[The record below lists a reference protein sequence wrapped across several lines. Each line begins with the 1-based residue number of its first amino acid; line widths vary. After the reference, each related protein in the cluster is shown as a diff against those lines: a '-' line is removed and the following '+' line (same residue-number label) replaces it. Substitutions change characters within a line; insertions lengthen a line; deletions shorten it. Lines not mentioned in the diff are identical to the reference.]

1 MNVGIVGSGPATD
14 AVRAALGDAATVE
27 ETEASDIDGVDLAV
41 VADTAG
47 AAAFSE
53 ANAVAL
59 ANETPWLA
67 VELGGLAGRGVC
79 TAAVSGFA
87 PNTACYTCLCTRVE
101 ANIEETAGDPDEV
114 DDATAWLAGAR
125 AGYEARRLVEGEEST
140 VLGGVIEVPHAERRL
155 LAVPNCE
162 CEPDDDRRT
171 ALRRD
176 HEERDLDATLGRAE
190 QALDRR
196 TGIVREVGEVAS
208 FPAPYYLARAGE
220 TAGFS
225 EASAASEA
233 AGVAVG
239 WDEALM
245 KALGE
250 ALERYSAGVYRDSS
264 FVRGAPEAVEN
275 SVSPS
280 SFVLPEGI
288 DADPDDS
295 VPWVEGEHLTTGD
308 PVQLPAE
315 FVTFPPPE
323 RRHGP
328 SITTGLGLGSSG
340 AEALCSGLYEVI
352 ERDAA
357 MVSWYSSFEPLGLAV
372 DAEPFTT
379 LAQRARSEDLT
390 VRAALITQ
398 DVDVPV
404 VAVGV
409 GRGEWPQLAVG
420 SAADFD
426 PEAAAGAALAEA
438 LQNWM
443 ELRAM
448 GPEEA
453 DAAGGAVG
461 RYATEPGEAAAFFDV
476 DGRIPAASAGPET
489 VPEGEDELGM
499 LLDRIE
505 DAGLDA
511 YAARLTP
518 RDVESLGFEA
528 VRVLV
533 PDAQPLF
540 TDEPY
545 FGERAREVPGE
556 LGFEADLDRAF
567 HPYP

>member
-1 MNVGIVGSGPATD
+1 MNVGIVGSGSATD
-14 AVRAALGDAATVE
+14 AVRAALGDGVAIE
-27 ETEASDIDGVDLAV
+27 ETEASDVDDTDLAIV
-41 VADTAG
+41 VDTAG
-47 AAAFSE
+47 AAVFGE
-53 ANAVAL
+53 ANEVAL
-59 ANETPWLA
+59 ASETPWLA
-67 VELGGLAGRGVC
+67 VELGGLAGRGLC
-79 TAAVSGFA
+79 TAAITGFA
-87 PNTACYTCLCTRVE
+87 PETACYACLCSRVE
-101 ANIEETAGDPDEV
+101 ANVEDAAGDPDEV

-125 AGYEARRLVEGEEST
+125 AGYEARRLADGEESA
-140 VLGGVIEVPHAERRL
+140 VLGGVVEIPHAEHRL
-155 LAVPNCE
+155 LPVPNCE
-162 CEPDDDRRT
+162 CETEERAGLDRDYEARDLQT
-171 ALRRD
+171 ALG
-176 HEERDLDATLGRAE
+176 HAE

-250 ALERYSAGVYRDSS
+250 ALERYSAGVYRDES
-264 FVRGAPEAVEN
+264 FTYGSPEEVEN
-275 SVSPS
+275 PVPPS
-280 SFVLPEGI
+280 SFVLPEEV
-288 DADPDDS
+288 DADPGDS
-295 VPWVEGEHLTTGD
+295 IPWVEGEHLSTGES
-308 PVQLPAE
+308 VQLPAE

-340 AEALCSGLYEVI
+340 AEALCSGLYEVV

-357 MVSWYSSFEPLGLAV
+357 MLSWYSSFEPLRLAV
-372 DAEPFTT
+372 DAEPFAT
-379 LAQRARSEDLT
+379 LAARARSEDLT

-409 GRGEWPQLAVG
+409 GRGEWPELALG
-420 SAADFD
+420 SAANFD

-453 DAAGGAVG
+453 DGAGGAVG
-461 RYATEPGEAAAFFDV
+461 RYATTPGDAAAFFDV
-476 DGRIPAASAGPET
+476 DARIPAASAGPAT
-489 VPEGEDELGM
+489 APEGGDELE
-499 LLDRIE
+499 LLLERVA

-518 RDVESLGFEA
+518 RDVDALGFEA

-545 FGERAREVPGE
+545 FGERARTVPEE
-556 LGFEADLDRAF
+556 LGFDADLDREF